1 MVFSRQWPFVGVEQ
15 RVPAGQ
21 VPLELPPL
29 RQRPFVAEPAQ
40 ESQMSLLQLN
50 SCQLLQVAEASLV
63 EMPPEPTQTWVAEVV
78 FMWVVKRVAKEP
90 AAKRVLSIF
99 VSLLLFLLRWVWV
112 VW

>member
-1 MVFSRQWPFVGVEQ
+1 M
-15 RVPAGQ
+15 
-21 VPLELPPL
+21 
-29 RQRPFVAEPAQ
+29 
-40 ESQMSLLQLN
+40 
-50 SCQLLQVAEASLV
+50 V